1 MKKLLI
7 LLAFLFAGCE
17 GTDTPK
23 TEICELTEKTH
34 DIETVCIEGLKFIVY
49 SGYKAGGIT
58 QFLDADGKPVT
69 CSCGGRSR

>member
-1 MKKLLI
+1 MKKILI
-7 LLAFLFAGCE
+7 LLAFLVAGCE
-17 GTDTPK
+17 VTDTPK

-58 QFLDADGKPVT
+58 QFLGVDSKPVT
-69 CSCGGRSR
+69 CSCGGK

>member
-17 GTDTPK
+17 DIPK
-23 TEICELTEKTH
+23 TEICKLTEGDY
-34 DIETVCIEGLKFIVY
+34 DIKTVCVEGLKFIVY

-58 QFLDADGKPVT
+58 QFLDADGKPAT
-69 CSCGGRSR
+69 CSCGGK

>member
-17 GTDTPK
+17 GADTPK

-34 DIETVCIEGLKFIVY
+34 DIGAVCIEGLKFIVY
-49 SGYKAGGIT
+49 SRYKAGGIT
-58 QFLDADGKPVT
+58 QFLGADGKPVT

>member
-34 DIETVCIEGLKFIVY
+34 DIETVCIEGLKFIIY

-58 QFLDADGKPVT
+58 QFLGVDSKPVT
-69 CSCGGRSR
+69 CGCGGR

>member
-1 MKKLLI
+1 MKKILI

-17 GTDTPK
+17 VTDTPK
-23 TEICELTEKTH
+23 TEIYELTEKTH

-58 QFLDADGKPVT
+58 QFLGVDSKPVT
-69 CSCGGRSR
+69 CGCGGK

>member
-1 MKKLLI
+1 MKKILI

-17 GTDTPK
+17 VTDTPK
-23 TEICELTEKTH
+23 TEICELTEKPH

-58 QFLDADGKPVT
+58 QFLGVDSKPVT
-69 CSCGGRSR
+69 CGCGGK

>member
-23 TEICELTEKTH
+23 TEICKLTEGNC
-34 DIETVCIEGLKFIVY
+34 DIKTVCIEGLKFIVY

-58 QFLDADGKPVT
+58 QFLGTDGKPVT